1 MKDTD
6 PIFMQQALNL
16 AKQAL
21 ERDEIPIGSVITYN
35 DKIIARSFNQVEML
49 TDPTAHAEMISITS
63 AINAVGGKYLE
74 DCTLYVTLEPCF
86 MCAGAIHWS
95 RLSRVVFGAPDPKKG
110 FTNYQP
116 SVLLDKVEIL
126 SGVMSTECEQLIKR
140 FFLKKRR

>member
-126 SGVMSTECEQLIKR
+126 SGVMSAECEQLIKR